1 METISTPSPRR
12 RYDGFSHTMA
22 VDHNGYLVAGDTIID
37 GIEREEV
44 LFALNA
50 YKNTK
55 RVVLASAKILVCSA
69 IIIGSIA
76 TTIYLLS
83 ITDVGVLP

>member
-1 METISTPSPRR
+1 METINNNTNRR
-12 RYDGFSHTMA
+12 RYDGFSQAMA
-22 VDHNGYLVAGDTIID
+22 VDHNGYLVAGDTVID

-55 RVVLASAKILVCSA
+55 RVVKSTAKFLIFSA
-69 IIIGSIA
+69 IIIGTIA

-83 ITDVGVLP
+83 ITDVGVLQ